1 MQSTVASFEILVK
14 KVAICIVSDFAG
26 ALNMVLANELGNRLK
41 LSPLESW
48 PLKIHDRDAPENFLL
63 EMSKTTVKKTDNT
76 SR

>member
-1 MQSTVASFEILVK
+1 MQSAVASLTFEILVK

-48 PLKIHDRDAPENFLL
+48 PLKIHDRDAPENFP
-63 EMSKTTVKKTDNT
+63 SNVQNDGKKNWQYK
-76 SR
+76 